1 MIVADASAVLELLL
15 GTAAALDIQRRLF
28 ESGESLHAP
37 HLLDLEIA
45 QVLRRYVS
53 GGELTPQRGKQALTD
68 LADIPILRYPHDL
81 FLSRIWALRHNAT
94 AYDAAYLALAESLAA
109 PLITCD
115 ARLAATPGH
124 RATIELVRT
133 THA

>member
-1 MIVADASAVLELLL
+1 MIVTDASAILEVLL
-15 GTAAALDIQRRLF
+15 GTTAALDLQRRLF

-37 HLLDLEIA
+37 HWLDLEIA

-53 GGELTPQRGKQALTD
+53 GGELTSQRGKQALTD
-68 LADIPILRYPHDL
+68 LDDFPIRRYPHNL
-81 FLSRIWALRHNAT
+81 FLPRIWALRHNVT

-115 ARLAATPGH
+115 ARLAAMPGH
-124 RATIELVRT
+124 RATVELIWINR
-133 THA
+133 A